1 MPDLPEGK
9 YLLTTLP
16 DKDWNWKRFSV
27 ENLANGSEMDVF
39 YFISA
44 LGQALSGIDLAW
56 RESTKK
62 KRGDILSWLDSCLI
76 HTFSAM
82 CLTENEDRKNLF
94 SAYVTFLMNF
104 IEGFRM
110 GHKQPSSDVVVR
122 IWAQSIESIKKPKKS

>member
-16 DKDWNWKRFSV
+16 DEDWSWERFSV
-27 ENLANGSEMDVF
+27 ENLANGSDMDVF

-44 LGQALSGIDLAW
+44 LGQALAGIDLAW
-56 RESTKK
+56 KESSNKK
-62 KRGDILSWLDSCLI
+62 KEDILGWIDSCLI

-94 SAYVTFLMNF
+94 SAYVTFLMNY
-104 IEGFRM
+104 IEAFRM
-110 GHKQPSSDVVVR
+110 NHKQKSSDVVIR
-122 IWAQSIESIKKPKKS
+122 IWAESMKSVTKEKKS